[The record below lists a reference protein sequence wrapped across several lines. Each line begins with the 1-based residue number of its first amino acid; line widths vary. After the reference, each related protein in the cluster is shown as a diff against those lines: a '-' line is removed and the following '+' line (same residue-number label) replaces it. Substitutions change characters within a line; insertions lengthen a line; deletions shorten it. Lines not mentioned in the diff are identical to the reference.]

1 MLFWENKIP
10 FIFKKFWK
18 LIILIFGS
26 IVTILGV
33 IMLFT
38 PGQGLATI
46 IIGLSILATEFI
58 WAKNLNIK
66 LKNYLKNK
74 GKEVKSYFKEGEND
88 NH

>member
-1 MLFWENKIP
+1 
-10 FIFKKFWK
+10 
-18 LIILIFGS
+18 
-26 IVTILGV
+26 
-33 IMLFT
+33 MLFT

-74 GKEVKSYFKEGEND
+74 GKEVKSYFKEGKND

>member
-18 LIILIFGS
+18 IIILIFGS

-58 WAKNLNIK
+58 WAKKINKK
-66 LKNYLKNK
+66 LKDYIKKK
-74 GKEVKSYFKEGEND
+74 GKDVKKIIKDGKNEN
-88 NH
+88 N